1 MKAKLGPHGILVE
14 KYVPVERKLESGII
28 IPQTKKLT
36 KPRSKVVAV
45 GPGTEK
51 KPMEARVGDEISFE
65 AANARVV
72 EVEGKEYMLI
82 DASPSANNLLYI
94 HP

>member
-1 MKAKLGPHGILVE
+1 MEAKLGPHGILVE
-14 KYVPVERKLESGII
+14 KYVPEERKLESGII

-36 KPRSKVVAV
+36 KPKSKVVAV
-45 GPGTEK
+45 GTGTREN
-51 KPMEARVGDEISFE
+51 PMEVRVGDVISFE

-72 EVEGKEYMLI
+72 EVEKKEYMLI
-82 DASPSANNLLYI
+82 SSNDCLFI